1 LQSLQIR
8 SYGVGVTTLEEVFL
22 SVGKDD
28 EFGENI
34 RNTLNQRKSIKK
46 EEIKEEGF
54 IDNYAIAD
62 SSVSGTLNIF
72 LLHFWA
78 LSVKWWLT
86 SIWQL
91 KTLLLEVIIPIIL
104 IIAGLFLANVQFFRN
119 PLPFSI
125 QPSEVFKSN
134 V

>member
-1 LQSLQIR
+1 MQSLQIR

-78 LSVKWWLT
+78 LSVK
-86 SIWQL
+86 
-91 KTLLLEVIIPIIL
+91 
-104 IIAGLFLANVQFFRN
+104 
-119 PLPFSI
+119 
-125 QPSEVFKSN
+125 
-134 V
+134 